1 MQTFADVSAATA
13 EGSTTETNVGTITLS
28 ARAKR
33 IIGVWVTAIG
43 GDTLTSTEAVTGIL
57 RLDSPDIPLAPFKI
71 PLDQWT
77 ILTSGAAALPAHI
90 IPVSIPARGQ
100 AQITGYVTIDDTTT
114 GTLKVRWGVLYE
126 GD

>member
-1 MQTFADVSAATA
+1 MQTFADASAATA
-13 EGSTTETNVGTITLS
+13 EGSTVETNVGTIQLS

-57 RLDSPDIPLAPFKI
+57 RLDSPDIPIAPFKI
-71 PLDQWT
+71 PLDQFT

-90 IPVSIPARGQ
+90 IPVNIPARGQ
-100 AQITGYVTIDDTTT
+100 ANITGYVTIDDTTT
-114 GTLKVRWGVLYE
+114 GTLKVRWGLMYE